1 MCHWITTASRV
12 EKKNHLQKRSS
23 RSLGMR
29 TCLFFG
35 ILFVVSKIKK
45 RKEKRER
52 IAQSEVLGEKKKL
65 QTIVTTHSFWLCFS
79 SAYRCGKVV
88 TEPQRCP
95 CVSLFKLNKKNGT
108 NFFLVRRK
116 SKFPFFS
123 TDNAGLRRKTS
134 KYNPE
139 NETENVM
146 YTAWD

>member
-35 ILFVVSKIKK
+35 ILFVVFKIKKK
-45 RKEKRER
+45 RKERKN
-52 IAQSEVLGEKKKL
+52 SSKWGLGWEKKI
-65 QTIVTTHSFWLCFS
+65 QTNVTTHSFWLCFS